1 MSAYRRKTIG
11 AALAAVLLVG
21 GATACEDGKG
31 AKRDG
36 AAAPAPSRAAQTPA
50 AVTPAAFLEKTKKKS
65 AEITSLR
72 YTMSGTAG
80 GGTISGEASMRLK
93 PTVAMSMTMASPE
106 TPGQNVGIRL
116 LDGALY
122 LGSEGKWM
130 KFDLKAMAPDEAKR
144 LDALGGGQ
152 QGENP
157 GDKANDLS
165 LSKDLKVVGE
175 ESVDGQRTTHLA
187 GTVAL
192 DQLKGQNAATTPE
205 AKARQEKNLKM
216 LEAQGIKELTMDI
229 WIDEA
234 DQTKQVRTR
243 GQGTS
248 GPMDVTVKFLD
259 VNQPVEITAPPAD
272 QVVDLAERMKDGAD
286 GTA

>member
-21 GATACEDGKG
+21 GATACQDGKD
-31 AKRDG
+31 AKKDG
-36 AAAPAPSRAAQTPA
+36 AAAPAPSRAAVTPV

-65 AEITSLR
+65 AEIISLR
-72 YTMSGTAG
+72 YAMSGTAG
-80 GGTISGEASMRLK
+80 GATISGEAAMRLK
-93 PTVAMSMTMASPE
+93 PDVAMSMTMASPE

-122 LGSEGKWM
+122 LGNEGKWM
-130 KFDLKAMAPDEAKR
+130 KFDMKTMAPEQAKQ
-144 LDALGGGQ
+144 LDALGAGR

-165 LSKDLKVVGE
+165 LSKDLKTVGE
-175 ESVDGQRTTHLA
+175 ETVDGQKTTHLT
-187 GTVAL
+187 GTVGL
-192 DQLKGQNAATTPE
+192 DQLRDPGAATTPE

-243 GQGTS
+243 GQGTA

-259 VNQPVEITAPPAD
+259 VNKPVEITAPPAD
-272 QVVDLAERMKDGAD
+272 QVVDLAEMMKDDAD

>member
-1 MSAYRRKTIG
+1 MSAYRRKTFG

-21 GATACEDGKG
+21 GATACQDGKD
-31 AKRDG
+31 AKKDG
-36 AAAPAPSRAAQTPA
+36 AAPAPSQAAGTPV

-72 YTMSGTAG
+72 YTMAGTAAG
-80 GGTISGEASMRLK
+80 ATISGEVAMRLK
-93 PTVAMSMTMASPE
+93 PDVAMSMTMASPE
-106 TPGQNVGIRL
+106 RPGQNVGMRL

-122 LGSEGKWM
+122 LGNEGKWM
-130 KFDLKAMAPDEAKR
+130 KFDMKTMAPDQAKK
-144 LDALGGGQ
+144 LDALGGGR

-165 LSKDLKVVGE
+165 LSKDLKTVGE
-175 ESVDGQRTTHLA
+175 ETVDGQKTTHLT
-187 GTVAL
+187 GTVGL
-192 DQLKGQNAATTPE
+192 DQLRDPSAATTPE

-243 GQGTS
+243 GQGTA
-248 GPMDVTVKFLD
+248 GPMDVTIKFLD
-259 VNQPVEITAPPAD
+259 VNKPVEITAPPAD
-272 QVVDLAERMKDGAD
+272 QVVDLAEETKNDAD